1 MNEHFTRQAEQFF
14 NAAKEA
20 RVPENVQAMVAD
32 GVSKTREVYEKA
44 ASVARDQAKVAEDMV
59 LNGQASAK
67 NLGSKLIENA
77 VANTEAAFE
86 AAQAMARARSLPEAA
101 KIQADFMQRQM
112 ALAGQQTREF
122 FEISTRMAQETM
134 QSLNSAAQR
143 SMDAVKKSG

>member
-20 RVPENVQAMVAD
+20 RVPENVQAMVVD
-32 GVSKTREVYEKA
+32 GVTKTREVYEKA

-59 LNGQASAK
+59 LSGQASAK

-77 VANTEAAFE
+77 VTNTEAAFE

-112 ALAGQQTREF
+112 ALAGAQTREF
-122 FEISTRMAQETM
+122 FEISARMAQETM
-134 QSLNSAAQR
+134 QSMGTAAQR